1 MITEYILHTPFFIVR
16 ILQIAFVIFAVDQVI
31 KRLYHGR
38 YPPRFGVN
46 VKAKFLQSHLLR
58 RPNNSDSESNHY
70 LNTSRIST
78 SGSGSCS
85 TASDSE
91 SSILAYVSTLFL
103 EDADDNYS
111 SYSAHQDDNSSDSDS
126 SILAYVSTLFLEEA
140 EDNYSKD
147 EHSTPQ
153 RELLLKDGLVARILP
168 PDQTEYERCKPGSR
182 RCNAVALRQQ
192 LGFQNLNEPFAP
204 IMNENDEFS
213 VKSRQKQHDK
223 DVVDDLVVHL
233 QVNVTVPSSS
243 SSTVL
248 HCVEMRMQRD
258 AKEAANRSLQR
269 LPMSLEAKLQKQERL
284 LNRSGRKSRV
294 KSTFRAMQASIWIP
308 NDESTPGEDSVSI
321 SCGEDADDTDV
332 ALDGYRRY
340 PLTNDISSATLW
352 NELSRPRSTVL
363 LPKLCMT
370 YNDGKMVP
378 PICMPITACPPTIM
392 SVHTFEDFEARVFV
406 GVPLTVEAHILHATR
421 AVVVWFADGVEVC
434 RDSNSYTPTKE
445 DTGKRLSVLI
455 IPIRPGHSGEGCEE
469 AFEYKNP
476 VEALPSL
483 PLIHPMRD
491 AWTIRNRDTAPADEL
506 RVLSYNLLAD
516 LYASREVDQEVMY
529 NHCPVQFLARRRRMP
544 LLLYEMLVYQPDVI
558 CLQEVDASIFSGL
571 FRPCLESQ
579 GYQGYYSNKAS
590 VQLEGCAMFW
600 SLRRF
605 EPVDDLA
612 MQVFSLG
619 DLFHKCKGSNQL
631 CRWDSLDD
639 IDRLLD
645 SNEELSQ
652 VIREKVGQ
660 VVQVAELRLRSTS
673 RSDQDHPTRIVVGNT
688 HLFYHPLADHIR
700 AMQAWIVCRQ
710 MDIVRRQHGASC
722 PLLLCGDFN
731 SGPLSGAVHLLLE
744 RRVGPEHR
752 ETWKHLRDYEWE
764 MGDQDFLLE
773 HGYIGNDV
781 DTVTPIFEEEAF
793 EDARQCLDP
802 EDDELEELKLIR
814 LPPSFPTL
822 VSGYPEIPEFTNF
835 AVDFKETLDY
845 ILASKP
851 SEKELY
857 GLTLKDAAPT
867 PTSNM
872 MKTYSAMPN
881 EFMPSDHVSLVCDFK
896 WQCYWN

>member
-1 MITEYILHTPFFIVR
+1 MIPEYILSTPFFTAR
-16 ILQIAFVIFAVDQVI
+16 ILQITFLVVAVDQVI
-31 KRLYHGR
+31 KRLYNGP
-38 YPPRFGVN
+38 YPRLGVN
-46 VKAKFLQSHLLR
+46 VKAKFLQSHLWH
-58 RPNNSDSESNHY
+58 RPNNSDGDY
-70 LNTSRIST
+70 LRTSRSST
-78 SGSGSCS
+78 SSTCS
-85 TASDSE
+85 TISDSE

-111 SYSAHQDDNSSDSDS
+111 AHQDENSTDSDS
-126 SILAYVSTLFLEEA
+126 SILAYVSTLFLEDADE
-140 EDNYSKD
+140 NYSTQPD

-153 RELLLKDGLVARILP
+153 RELLSKNGLVARILP
-168 PDQTEYERCKPGSR
+168 PDQTEYERCKPRSR

-192 LGFQNLNEPFAP
+192 LDFQNPNEPFAP
-204 IMNENDEFS
+204 ILNENDEFS
-213 VKSRQKQHDK
+213 VNSRQKQHD
-223 DVVDDLVVHL
+223 DHEDLVVLL
-233 QVNVTVPSSS
+233 QVNVTVPSPGI
-243 SSTVL
+243 STVL
-248 HCVEMRMQRD
+248 HCVEMRMQRE
-258 AKEAANRSLQR
+258 AQEAANRSLQR
-269 LPMSLEAKLQKQERL
+269 LPMSLEKKLQIQERL
-284 LNRSGRKSRV
+284 LNRSGRKSHV
-294 KSTFRAMQASIWIP
+294 KNTFRAMQASIWIP
-308 NDESTPGEDSVSI
+308 NDEATPCEDNVSI
-321 SCGEDADDTDV
+321 SCDENEHTDDIT
-332 ALDGYRRY
+332 LDGYRRY

-370 YNDGKMVP
+370 YNDGKLGP

-406 GVPLTVEAHILHATR
+406 GVPLAVEAHILHATR
-421 AVVVWFADGVEVC
+421 AVVVWFANGVELC
-434 RDSNSYTPTKE
+434 RDSNSYTPTKN

-455 IPIRPGHSGEGCEE
+455 IPIRPGHSGEGREE
-469 AFEYKNP
+469 AFEYKNL

-516 LYASREVDQEVMY
+516 LYASREVDQAVMY
-529 NHCPVQFLARRRRMP
+529 NHCQVQFLARRRRMP

-558 CLQEVDASIFSGL
+558 CLQEVDASIFSSL

-605 EPVDDLA
+605 ESVDDSE
-612 MQVFSLG
+612 MQAFSLG
-619 DLFHKCKGSNQL
+619 DLFHKCKGNQL

-645 SNEELSQ
+645 SNQELSQ

-660 VVQVAELRLRSTS
+660 VLQVAELCLRSSS

-710 MDIVRRQHGASC
+710 MDIVRRQHGDPC

-744 RRVGPEHR
+744 RKVGPEHR

-781 DTVTPIFEEEAF
+781 DTGTPIFEEEAF
-793 EDARQCLDP
+793 EDAHQCLDP
-802 EDDELEELKLIR
+802 EDDGLEELKLIR

-857 GLTLKDAAPT
+857 GLTPKAAAPT
-867 PTSNM
+867 PTSDM
-872 MKTYSAMPN
+872 MKTYAAMPN

>member
-1 MITEYILHTPFFIVR
+1 MITEYILSTPFFVVR
-16 ILQIAFVIFAVDQVI
+16 ILQITFVIFAVDQVI
-31 KRLYHGR
+31 KRFYHGR
-38 YPPRFGVN
+38 YPRLGGN

-58 RPNNSDSESNHY
+58 RPNNSDSESSHS
-70 LNTSRIST
+70 LRTSRSST
-78 SGSGSCS
+78 SSSWS

-91 SSILAYVSTLFL
+91 SSILAYLSTLFLEQDEDDNYSSYSAHQDENSSDSDSSILAYVSTLFL

-111 SYSAHQDDNSSDSDS
+111 TQP
-126 SILAYVSTLFLEEA
+126 
-140 EDNYSKD
+140 D

-153 RELLLKDGLVARILP
+153 RELLSKNSLVARILP

-192 LGFQNLNEPFAP
+192 LDYQNPNEPFAP
-204 IMNENDEFS
+204 IIHENDEFS

-223 DVVDDLVVHL
+223 DAADDLVVL
-233 QVNVTVPSSS
+233 LEVNVTVPSPS

-248 HCVEMRMQRD
+248 HCVEIRMQRE

-269 LPMSLEAKLQKQERL
+269 LPMSLESKLQKQERL
-284 LNRSGRKSRV
+284 LNRSGRKSHV
-294 KSTFRAMQASIWIP
+294 KNTFRAMQASIWIP
-308 NDESTPGEDSVSI
+308 NDEATPGEGSVSI
-321 SCGEDADDTDV
+321 SCDEDEDTGEIT
-332 ALDGYRRY
+332 LDGYRRY
-340 PLTNDISSATLW
+340 PVTSDDISSATLW
-352 NELSRPRSTVL
+352 NDLSRPRSTVL

-370 YNDGKMVP
+370 YNDGKIGP
-378 PICMPITACPPTIM
+378 PICMPITACPLTIM

-406 GVPLTVEAHILHATR
+406 SVPLAVEAHILHASR
-421 AVVVWFADGVEVC
+421 ALVVWFADGVKVC

-469 AFEYKNP
+469 AFEYRNP

-491 AWTIRNRDTAPADEL
+491 AWTIRNRDTAPNDEL
-506 RVLSYNLLAD
+506 RVLTYNLLAD
-516 LYASREVDQEVMY
+516 LYASREVDQSVMY
-529 NHCPVQFLARRRRMP
+529 NHCPVEFLARRRRMP
-544 LLLYEMLVYQPDVI
+544 LLLYEMLAYQPDVI

-605 EPVDDLA
+605 ELVDDSA
-612 MQVFSLG
+612 MQDFALG
-619 DLFHKCKGSNQL
+619 DLFHKCKSNQL
-631 CRWDSLDD
+631 CRWDSLDE

-645 SNEELSQ
+645 SNQELSQ
-652 VIREKVGQ
+652 VIRKKVGQ
-660 VVQVAELRLRSTS
+660 VLQIAELRLRSTS
-673 RSDQDHPTRIVVGNT
+673 RSGQPTRIVVGNT

-710 MDIVRRQHGASC
+710 MDIVRRRHGAPC

-744 RRVGPEHR
+744 RKVGPEHR
-752 ETWKHLRDYEWE
+752 DTWKHLRDYEWE

-781 DTVTPIFEEEAF
+781 DTGTPIFEEEAF

-802 EDDELEELKLIR
+802 EDDGLDDLKRIR

-835 AVDFKETLDY
+835 AIDFKETLDY

-851 SEKELY
+851 SETELY
-857 GLTLKDAAPT
+857 GLTPKDAAPT
-867 PTSNM
+867 PTTEM
-872 MKTYSAMPN
+872 MKPYAAMPN